1 MIQPIMRD
9 IFFLQQKSEPAT
21 QLDVQVSQ
29 LTGLTVR
36 TLHHYD
42 QIGSVGGWK

>member
-1 MIQPIMRD
+1 MNENWTV
-9 IFFLQQKSEPAT
+9 K
-21 QLDVQVSQ
+21 QVGQ

-36 TLHHYD
+36 TLYHYD